1 MTAAHPRAK
10 PHQPSSRPKRG
21 VMDSTGTSTRTHPLT
36 HAGRAERRQPSSRP
50 KVDPIDPESRKGQRA
65 GGRQKLCHQQ
75 SAMAAAPDV
84 RAGAD
89 PKTLT
94 VRVPLTIRKRG
105 GRKLIIAPDGTCLP
119 GSNAT
124 GSPLPR
130 RIDSTIVKAIA
141 RAFRWRDL
149 LEGGE
154 YATIREIAHAET
166 ISESYVGRLLRLTLL
181 APDIVETIL
190 EGRQPAGLQLETLTQ
205 PLPVEWRVQRS
216 VISQTV

>member
-1 MTAAHPRAK
+1 
-10 PHQPSSRPKRG
+10 
-21 VMDSTGTSTRTHPLT
+21 
-36 HAGRAERRQPSSRP
+36 
-50 KVDPIDPESRKGQRA
+50 
-65 GGRQKLCHQQ
+65 
-75 SAMAAAPDV
+75 MAAAPDV